1 MENDIYNLINIKCNQ
16 LLKTIDEDCN
26 VRIIN
31 YEDDEILSQGRNY
44 NILRH
49 YINCDFDVIYIEAI
63 AENLID
69 ITIQTNIELN

>member
-1 MENDIYNLINIKCNQ
+1 MENDIYDLTNIKCNQ
-16 LLKTIDEDCN
+16 LLKTIADDCN

-31 YEDDEILSQGRNY
+31 YEDDEILAQGRNY
-44 NILRH
+44 NIARR
-49 YINCDFDVIYIEAI
+49 YIGCDFDVIHIEAI